1 VIKYLHLKAS
11 YIFNIDL
18 NLYKKHCL
26 KKKQNFKKIDYIH
39 TKTTRIFFFNI
50 KCEKM
55 QDIVIKIYKKLYE
68 LYGSQ
73 GWWPITNH
81 QGTNTAKTGANN
93 GYHPGDY
100 DLPRERN
107 DIFEVILGS
116 ILTQNT
122 TWLQADK
129 ALTNLNQL
137 GAIEPE
143 KLLQLDDKNLK
154 AAIRCAGFLNQK
166 SIYLRE
172 ISRFFIK
179 LKDKIPTR
187 KELLIVK
194 GVGNETAD
202 SILLYAYKQPE
213 FVVDAY
219 TRRIFS
225 HLKIIDEKISYM
237 KLKNLLES
245 NLPREVSVYQEY
257 HALIVEHAKRY
268 YNRKPYED
276 KILNEF
282 KKNSQIK

>member
-1 VIKYLHLKAS
+1 
-11 YIFNIDL
+11 
-18 NLYKKHCL
+18 
-26 KKKQNFKKIDYIH
+26 
-39 TKTTRIFFFNI
+39 
-50 KCEKM
+50 M
-55 QDIVIKIYKKLYE
+55 QDLIIKIYEKLYE
-68 LYGSQ
+68 LYGPQ

-81 QGTNTAKTGANN
+81 HGVITSKTGATK
-93 GYHPGDY
+93 GYHPGNY
-100 DLPRERN
+100 DLPQERN
-107 DIFEVILGS
+107 EIFEVILGS

-122 TWLQADK
+122 TWLQANK
-129 ALTNLNQL
+129 ALSHLNQL
-137 GAIEPE
+137 GVIKPE
-143 KLLQLDDKNLK
+143 NLLQLDVKTLK
-154 AAIRCAGFLNQK
+154 EAIRCAGFLNQK

-179 LKDKIPTR
+179 LKDKIPSR

-237 KLKNLLES
+237 KLKNLFES
-245 NLPREVSVYQEY
+245 NLSRDVPVYQEY
-257 HALIVEHAKRY
+257 HALIVEHSKRY

-282 KKNSQIK
+282 KKK